1 MPWIQNYNPLGNSLL
16 STAVAAVPTVLL
28 FYLLAFRKVRPHLA
42 GFSSAMTAVAIATYI
57 VGMPVKLAMASFFYG
72 VFFGWL
78 PIGWIVLNGV
88 FLYNLT
94 LATGQF
100 EIIKKSVGAVSQDRR
115 LQALLIAFSFGAF
128 IEGAAGFGTPIAIC
142 SALLV
147 GLGFN
152 PFYSVS
158 ICLIANTAPVAFGS
172 LGIPTITLAAVTDL
186 PLLPLSQLTGRILP
200 LTSVVV
206 PLWLVRT
213 MCSWRETFE
222 VFAPAL
228 VCGVSFA
235 LTQFYISNHYGPF
248 LVDIIGGAVS
258 LTIMVIFLRHWKP
271 RKVWRFPHE
280 RDQPHS
286 GVHSHSAAQVARAW
300 MPFVFLSIMVLL
312 WGMPVINRTL
322 NRVTVQLQVPFL
334 HLNVMRAVPVVSK
347 ATREFA
353 VYNLN
358 WLAATGTSI
367 LIAACLSAAFLRVS
381 VGEFWL
387 LFCRTLKQLLIPLLT
402 IPSILGL
409 GFVSRYSGLDS
420 ILGLA
425 FTHTGFFYPFFGTM
439 LGWLGVFLTGSDTAS
454 NALFGNLQKVTAT
467 QLGLNPIL
475 MTTANSCGG
484 VMGKMID
491 AQSIVIGTAAT
502 NQVGKEGNIFRFVF
516 WHSLA
521 LAAIVGIEILLIAYV
536 FSGLMPK
543 APY

>member
-1 MPWIQNYNPLGNSLL
+1 MSWVQNYNPLSNSFL
-16 STAVAAVPTVLL
+16 STAIAALPTVLL
-28 FYLLAFRKVRPHLA
+28 FYLLAFKKVRPHLA
-42 GFSSAMTAVAIATYI
+42 GFSSAMTAVAIAI
-57 VGMPVKLAMASFFYG
+57 FVIGMPAKLAVASFFFG
-72 VFFGWL
+72 AFFGWL

-94 LATGQF
+94 LVTGQF
-100 EIIKKSVGAVSQDRR
+100 EVIKKSVGAVSQDRR

-186 PLLPLSQLTGRILP
+186 PLMPLSQLTGRILP
-200 LTSVVV
+200 LTSVVI

-213 MCSWRETFE
+213 MCPWRETFE
-222 VFAPAL
+222 VLPAAL

-258 LTIMVIFLRHWKP
+258 LTVMVIFLRHWKP
-271 RKVWRFPHE
+271 RRIWRFEYE
-280 RDQPHS
+280 RDQSYS
-286 GVHSHSAAQVARAW
+286 GVHSHSSAQVAKSW
-300 MPFVFLSIMVLL
+300 MPFVFLSVMVLF
-312 WGMPVINRTL
+312 WGMPVINRAL
-322 NRVTVQLQVPFL
+322 NRVTVPLQVPFL
-334 HLNVMRAVPVVSK
+334 HLNVIRTVPVVSK
-347 ATREFA
+347 PTREIA
-353 VYNLN
+353 VYNFN

-367 LIAACLSAAFLRVS
+367 LVAASLSAAFLRVS
-381 VGEFWL
+381 VPEFCS
-387 LFCRTLKQLLIPLLT
+387 LFLKTFKQLSIPLLT

-425 FTHTGFFYPFFGTM
+425 FTHTGFFYPFFGTV

-467 QLGLNPIL
+467 QLGLSPIL
-475 MTTANSCGG
+475 MTAANSCGG

-521 LAAIVGIEILLIAYV
+521 LAALVGVEVLLIAYL
-536 FSGLMPK
+536 FSGMIPV